1 MADLPN
7 ESAASDEPAL
17 TPSPAAGVTH
27 STANVTTSATSN
39 AKAETS
45 DPYLTLITT
54 PVRALIRRSPITVP
68 PASTVQEVATVMRD
82 AQVSSALIV
91 DGGRLVG
98 IVTDR
103 DLRNRVVAAGLDG
116 GVPVTDIATVQP
128 LTVDVNAAS
137 FDVLLLMA
145 RHNLHHVPVMDGSR
159 VVGMVTATD
168 VTRHRNASA
177 VFLASE
183 IYRQDALEGLRHI
196 STRIRELQGDLAAA
210 DATAY
215 ATGQVVT
222 AITDALTCRL
232 LQLAETRL
240 GPPPVPYAWV
250 AAGSQARSEQTARS
264 DQDNCMILDDAYDPS
279 THGDY
284 FRQLSDEVC
293 RGLDAC
299 GYVLCPGEMMAMTD
313 TWRQPQSRWQQY
325 FDGWIDRPDPQALM
339 LTCVF
344 FDLRCIYGQASLLD
358 DLRVA
363 TLRKT
368 RKSGIFLAHLA
379 HNAVQRRPPLSLFGR
394 ISTARTGPHRG
405 AVDLKLQGIACVVD
419 LARIY
424 ALGAGQ
430 SAVNTQQRL
439 RAAPAG
445 KEVSEQG
452 ARDLRDA
459 FEHLSATRIR
469 HQAGQISA
477 GQVADSWLPLD
488 ELSNFERT
496 QLKDAFKV
504 VAELQEALSQR
515 HQLARF

>member
-7 ESAASDEPAL
+7 ESAASD
-17 TPSPAAGVTH
+17 PAALAAAATAGVP
-27 STANVTTSATSN
+27 AAAAPAQ
-39 AKAETS
+39 AKAVS
-45 DPYLTLITT
+45 ADPYLTLITL
-54 PVRALIRRSPITVP
+54 PVRALIRRSPVTVP
-68 PASTVQEVATVMRD
+68 PTCTVQQVATVMAE
-82 AQVSSALIV
+82 AQVSSALVV
-91 DGGRLVG
+91 DGQRLVG

-103 DLRNRVVAAGLDG
+103 DLRNRVVATGLHGD
-116 GVPVTDIATVQP
+116 VPVTDIATGQP
-128 LTVDVNAAS
+128 LTVDINAAA

-145 RHNLHHVPVMDGSR
+145 RHNLHHVPVMDGTR
-159 VVGMVTATD
+159 VAGMVTATD

-177 VFLASE
+177 VFLAGE
-183 IYRQDALEGLRHI
+183 IYRQDSLEGLQGV
-196 STRIRELQGDLAAA
+196 SARIREMQGDLAAA

-232 LQLAETRL
+232 LQLAEARL

-264 DQDNCMILDDAYDPS
+264 DQDNCMILDDAYDP
-279 THGDY
+279 TAHGDY
-284 FRQLSDEVC
+284 FRQLSDQVC

-325 FDGWIDRPDPQALM
+325 FDTWIDRPDPQALM

-344 FDLRCIYGQASLLD
+344 FDLRCIYGQARLLD
-358 DLRVA
+358 ELRAA
-363 TLRKT
+363 TLQKT
-368 RKSGIFLAHLA
+368 HQSGIFLAHLA

-469 HQAGQISA
+469 HQAGQIAA